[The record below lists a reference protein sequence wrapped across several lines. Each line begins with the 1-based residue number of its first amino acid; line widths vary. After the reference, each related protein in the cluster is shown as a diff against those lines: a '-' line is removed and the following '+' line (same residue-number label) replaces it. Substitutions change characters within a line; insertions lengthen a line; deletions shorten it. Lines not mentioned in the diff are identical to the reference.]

1 MTALSSRKGRAVAT
15 FLNFYVC
22 VKKLVKKL
30 DSTFF
35 SETQCTT
42 YDCPESDYTS
52 RMVDSRY
59 TDITD
64 IKF

>member
-22 VKKLVKKL
+22 VKKL

-59 TDITD
+59 TDI
-64 IKF
+64 KF